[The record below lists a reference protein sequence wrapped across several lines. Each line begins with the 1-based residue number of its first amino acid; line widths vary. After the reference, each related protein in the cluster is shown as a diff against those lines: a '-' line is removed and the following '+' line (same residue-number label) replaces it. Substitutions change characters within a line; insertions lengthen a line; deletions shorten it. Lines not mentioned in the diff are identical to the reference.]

1 MFTNSKITEIINKF
15 EDEAKGLIK
24 DETLSKELS
33 TSIEKM
39 KQAFQTLE
47 RDEERR
53 GLQMVLCK
61 YGHRTRRGIKCHVFK
76 KAFSVHSMKTVSFS
90 NIDNIVEQIFEGKAV
105 YEVIPE
111 LRRLYLDIDS
121 AVDTNQVIT
130 TIESFI
136 RYLNRSYRLEP
147 GCINY
152 IASRNDQSRHKG
164 LSSHVIFNIVCDYK
178 FQRYLIRDFI
188 MKTGC
193 TIIDPLPYAK
203 CQQLRIPYSKNPMQK
218 YTEFPNVFNDGTR
231 KPNEFKIISR
241 LFKSYKH
248 PPVRCQDFHY
258 IWLSTYPSTYNK
270 AIPYFCSDLNDCLY
284 IDRVDDNKIAEM
296 HYSADDY
303 FDSKFLFA
311 DDQMNTIV
319 PSGKSSMVKQEKFS
333 SMKVPSSTVPKD
345 KELTSSLS
353 SMDIPLGLISPRL
366 SKFEQYYRRIWKH
379 ENSYEV
385 KLSGN
390 E

>member
-1 MFTNSKITEIINKF
+1 MFTDSKITEIINKF
-15 EDEAKGLIK
+15 EDETKELIK

-39 KQAFQTLE
+39 KLAFQAIE
-47 RDEERR
+47 RDEGKQE
-53 GLQMVLCK
+53 LQRVLCK
-61 YGHRTRRGIKCHVFK
+61 YGYRTRKEIECHVFK
-76 KAFSVHSMKTVSFS
+76 KAFSAHSMKTLSFF
-90 NIDNIVEQIFEGKAV
+90 NVDNIVEQIFEGKAV
-105 YEVIPE
+105 YEIIPK
-111 LRRLYLDIDS
+111 LRRLYLDIEGAID
-121 AVDTNQVIT
+121 ANQIIE
-130 TIESFI
+130 TIECFI
-136 RYLNRSYRLEP
+136 RYLNRSYYLES
-147 GCINY
+147 GRINY
-152 IASRNDQSRHKG
+152 IATRNDQSRHKG

-203 CQQLRIPYSKNPMQK
+203 YQQLRIPYSKNPMQK
-218 YTEFPNVFNDGTR
+218 YTEVPNVFNDGTR
-231 KPNEFKIISR
+231 KPNEFKFISR

-248 PPVRCQDFHY
+248 LPVRCQDFHY

-270 AIPYFCSDLNDCLY
+270 AIPYFCSELNDCLY
-284 IDRVDDNKIAEM
+284 IDGIDDNKIAEM

-311 DDQMNTIV
+311 DDQMDSIV
-319 PSGKSSMVKQEKFS
+319 PSGKSSMLKQEKFP
-333 SMKVPSSTVPKD
+333 SMKVPKD
-345 KELTSSLS
+345 KELSSSLS
-353 SMDIPLGLISPRL
+353 SMDIPLGFNSPRL
-366 SKFEQYYRRIWKH
+366 SKFERYYRRIWKH

>member
-1 MFTNSKITEIINKF
+1 MFTDSKITEIINKF

-39 KQAFQTLE
+39 KQAFHAIDGRNE
-47 RDEERR
+47 
-53 GLQMVLCK
+53 LQRVLCK
-61 YGHRTRRGIKCHVFK
+61 YGYRTKRGIDCHVFK
-76 KAFSVHSMKTVSFS
+76 KAFSVYSMKTFSFF
-90 NIDNIVEQIFEGKAV
+90 NVDNIAEQIFEGKAV
-105 YEVIPE
+105 YEIIPK
-111 LRRLYLDIDS
+111 LRRLYLDIEGAID
-121 AVDTNQVIT
+121 ANQIIA
-130 TIESFI
+130 TIESFT
-136 RYLNRSYRLEP
+136 RYLNRSYRLES
-147 GCINY
+147 GRINY
-152 IASRNDQSRHKG
+152 IATRNDQSRHKG

-203 CQQLRIPYSKNPMQK
+203 CQQLRIPYSKNSMQK
-218 YTEFPNVFNDGTR
+218 YTEVPNVFNDGTR
-231 KPNEFKIISR
+231 KPNEFKFISR

-270 AIPYFCSDLNDCLY
+270 AIPYFCSELNDCLY
-284 IDRVDDNKIAEM
+284 IDRIDDNKIAEM

-311 DDQMNTIV
+311 DDQMDTII
-319 PSGKSSMVKQEKFS
+319 PSGKSSMLKREKFS
-333 SMKVPSSTVPKD
+333 SMAPKD
-345 KELTSSLS
+345 KELSSSLS
-353 SMDIPLGLISPRL
+353 SMDIPLGLKSPRL
-366 SKFEQYYRRIWKH
+366 SKFERYYRRIWKH